1 MKQNIIL
8 SWLYF
13 KSNVTHKSPSLLR
26 VLFLREQAKKGST
39 VTHWYQSQTTLKMH
53 GSHGFPYIFEY
64 NYNFFHISASFFLPE
79 ERTTDDESPLAAD
92 IDLCIHIHQN
102 NQKWYSCGSSPFLIL
117 FIYENWVCLLIYF
130 CIFCL
135 FCWCM
140 YLRFSG
146 EINRY
151 DYVLTMFDLVPF
163 SNRY

>member
-13 KSNVTHKSPSLLR
+13 KSNVTHKNPSLLR
-26 VLFLREQAKKGST
+26 VLFLREQAHKKGST
-39 VTHWYQSQTTLKMH
+39 VIHWCQSQTTLKMH

-64 NYNFFHISASFFLPE
+64 NYNFFIFLFLSSYSGNGQP
-79 ERTTDDESPLAAD
+79 TTSHSLAAD

-135 FCWCM
+135 FCWCIFAFFGWNKPIW
-140 YLRFSG
+140 LCFDDVWFSSF
-146 EINRY
+146 
-151 DYVLTMFDLVPF
+151 L
-163 SNRY
+163 

>member
-13 KSNVTHKSPSLLR
+13 KSNVTHKNPSVLR

-39 VTHWYQSQTTLKMH
+39 VIHWCQSQTTLKMH

-64 NYNFFHISASFFLPE
+64 NYNFFIFLFLSSYPVSGQPTTSQHSQQISICVYISIK
-79 ERTTDDESPLAAD
+79 T
-92 IDLCIHIHQN
+92 IK
-102 NQKWYSCGSSPFLIL
+102 KWYSCGSSPFLIL

-135 FCWCM
+135 FCWCICVF
-140 YLRFSG
+140 R
-146 EINRY
+146 
-151 DYVLTMFDLVPF
+151 VK
-163 SNRY
+163 